1 MNMGDC
7 MTNAVFKSMDEIKS
21 FAAAMKSQLDAETY
35 NALLFLLGLLDNQG
49 VSKVVEIEG
58 DSHSRFIE
66 M

>member
-1 MNMGDC
+1 
-7 MTNAVFKSMDEIKS
+7 MDEIKS

-49 VSKVVEIEG
+49 VSKVVEIEE